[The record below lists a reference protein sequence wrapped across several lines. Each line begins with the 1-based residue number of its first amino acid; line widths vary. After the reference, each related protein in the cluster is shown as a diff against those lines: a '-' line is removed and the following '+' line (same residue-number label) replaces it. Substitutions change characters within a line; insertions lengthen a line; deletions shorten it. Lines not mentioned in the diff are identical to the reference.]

1 MYVKYEKTKLVT
13 DDLMGEL
20 HTLAP
25 GSRYLEPLLGWWG
38 WVEEWVEGWRVERGW
53 VSKHTGNNRLI
64 GQLSCAE
71 QVILIVN
78 ESVNS
83 WYIIYVTTC

>member
-25 GSRYLEPLLGWWG
+25 GSRYLEPLLG
-38 WVEEWVEGWRVERGW
+38 
-53 VSKHTGNNRLI
+53 
-64 GQLSCAE
+64 
-71 QVILIVN
+71 
-78 ESVNS
+78 
-83 WYIIYVTTC
+83 